1 MKKKTFKLDS
11 DNSKIIII
19 VLLAINLLL
28 ALYIS
33 FFKKDALWLEILK
46 SGWRENFTLIEKL
59 YNNENFKDQQ
69 AQTLAQV
76 LGSMEGETTSET
88 ETTNAKVL
96 DQTTMDS
103 ILKDTYVKWN
113 ENARFV
119 IFEYSDFLCPFCQR
133 HHNDRTLQKVQ
144 EKYPNDVALI
154 FKNMPLVQLHPTAPL
169 GAEAAE
175 CAGKIGGSEAFYNYV
190 DKAFTQSNFDNDNTL
205 ALAKEVGL
213 NSSRFTTCI
222 KNNEFKSKVDWIIE
236 EASKIFG
243 IGWTPGNVILDKE
256 TGKYIVVNWAYPF
269 EKFDEEVQ
277 NLMNQ

>member
-1 MKKKTFKLDS
+1 MKKKTFKLDG

-46 SGWRENFTLIEKL
+46 SGWRENFTLVEKL

-76 LGSMEGETTSET
+76 LGSMEGETANET
-88 ETTNAKVL
+88 ASTDAKIL

-103 ILKDTYVKWN
+103 ILKDTYIKWN
-113 ENARFV
+113 ENARFI
-119 IFEYSDFLCPFCQR
+119 IFEYSDLLCPFCQR
-133 HHNDRTLQKVQ
+133 HHNDQTLQKVQ

-169 GAEAAE
+169 WAEAAE
-175 CAGKIGGSEAFYNYV
+175 CAGKIGGSEAFYSYV
-190 DKAFTQSNFDNDNTL
+190 DKAFIQSNFDNDNIL

-222 KNNEFKSKVDWIIE
+222 KNGEFKSKIDSIWE
-236 EASKIFG
+236 EARTIFG
-243 IGWTPGNVILDKE
+243 INGTPGNVILDKE
-256 TGKYIVVNWAYPF
+256 TWKYVIVNWAYPF